1 MGYMKYLE
9 ELIARYPVLEPVKGD
24 IADAYDVLEDCFA
37 SGHKLLVA
45 GNGGSAA
52 DSEHVTGELM
62 KGFVLKRPVPEEMAK
77 RMTAVD
83 SEAGKILADNL
94 EGSLP
99 ALSLTGN
106 IGLSTAYLNDVDGRL
121 VYAQQVY
128 GYGDEGD
135 VFLAISTSGNSR
147 NIYYAAVAAKAVGI
161 RVIALTGKGGGK
173 LKDVSDVS
181 IIVPENETYKIQEL
195 HLPIYHAL
203 SLMLE
208 EHFFGED

>member
-83 SEAGKILADNL
+83 PEAGKILADNL